1 MRQNLAAV
9 QINLVLDYHVLA
21 QHAHVLHP
29 DPAAD
34 HAAKMEYIVKV
45 VDISDLFVI
54 VILWILVKM
63 IPQLS

>member
-34 HAAKMEYIVKV
+34 HAAKMEIFINIQNIFKRLICGVG
-45 VDISDLFVI
+45 
-54 VILWILVKM
+54 
-63 IPQLS
+63 LS